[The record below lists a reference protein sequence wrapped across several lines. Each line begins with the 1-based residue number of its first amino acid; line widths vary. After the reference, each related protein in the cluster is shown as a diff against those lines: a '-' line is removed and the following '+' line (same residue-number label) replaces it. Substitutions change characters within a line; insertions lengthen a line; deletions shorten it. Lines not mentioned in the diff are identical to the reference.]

1 MNSANHINKPMVKE
15 ETVKSSAADIED
27 EEATVIETGKKE
39 GKKNRKKKNK
49 GGQWGR
55 KRLKI
60 GFINA
65 KQNCV
70 VT

>member
-1 MNSANHINKPMVKE
+1 MNSANQINKPMVKE

-49 GGQWGR
+49 GGQ
-55 KRLKI
+55 
-60 GFINA
+60 
-65 KQNCV
+65 
-70 VT
+70 